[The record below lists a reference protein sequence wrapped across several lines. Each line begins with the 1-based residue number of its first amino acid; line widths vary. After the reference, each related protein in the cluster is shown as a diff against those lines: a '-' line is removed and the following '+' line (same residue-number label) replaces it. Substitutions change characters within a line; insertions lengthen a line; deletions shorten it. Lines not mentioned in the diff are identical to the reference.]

1 MMVESVSTR
10 WLRTCERLLLA
21 VSAATLLCTAMV
33 FVSNA
38 ASGPQLWRAPTPNKI
53 DELRRLEE
61 LSQIAEGLRAAVL
74 RKDPEPLLKY
84 YWRDAEKSDPSS
96 GAWGLPNA
104 DGTGTYESEKALL
117 ANPASASYCLLF
129 DTACLRSMAL
139 PERRDDPGFRLA
151 VRDFFLSGPV
161 TTEIFFQVSP
171 DGAGVDLDRA
181 VLVYVR
187 AGSPSGKFS
196 RLQDFERA
204 VDKWADEF
212 LWVQIALT
220 RFGWRYE
227 QAVFVFPYDTD

>member
-1 MMVESVSTR
+1 MPSTR
-10 WLRTCERLLLA
+10 GLLTCGRLLLA
-21 VSAATLLCTAMV
+21 ASAVFLSFITVNV

-38 ASGPQLWRAPTPNKI
+38 ARPQLWRAQAKNKI
-53 DELRRLEE
+53 DEVRRLEE

-74 RKDPEPLLKY
+74 RKDSEPLLKY
-84 YWRDAEKSDPSS
+84 YWRDAEKVDASR

-104 DGTGTYESEKALL
+104 DGAGTYDSEKALL
-117 ANPASASYCLLF
+117 SNPASASYCLLF
-129 DTACLRSMAL
+129 DTACLRAMAL

-187 AGSPSGKFS
+187 TGSPSGKFS
-196 RLQDFERA
+196 RLQEFEGA

>member
-1 MMVESVSTR
+1 MD
-10 WLRTCERLLLA
+10 A
-21 VSAATLLCTAMV
+21 

-38 ASGPQLWRAPTPNKI
+38 ASGPQLWRAPSPNKI
-53 DELRRLEE
+53 DEVRRLEE

-96 GAWGLPNA
+96 GAWGLPNT
-104 DGTGTYESEKALL
+104 DGTGTYEGEKALL
-117 ANPASASYCLLF
+117 ANPASALSCLLF
-129 DTACLRSMAL
+129 DTACLRAMGL

-161 TTEIFFQVSP
+161 TIEIFFQVSP
-171 DGAGVDLDRA
+171 DGAGVDVDRA
-181 VLVYVR
+181 VLVYVLT
-187 AGSPSGKFS
+187 GSPSGTFS
-196 RLQDFERA
+196 RLQDFEGA
-204 VDKWADEF
+204 VDKWAEEF
-212 LWVQIALT
+212 LWIQIALT